1 MGLGESRHSSDD
13 AASAADSPEDVLS
26 SAANIVAQERALE
39 AAFPNQRIRSAR
51 PGHSQIASILRELV
65 ENRVIDIASN
75 ADDLREAL
83 HYPRSAQS
91 SEEGQSEGHPEG
103 PMSSGMHRYHERE
116 RRPTRFRYVTG
127 DEELR
132 KSYDHFM
139 HDLETRNGAIHF
151 LEDHFSTTH
160 RGFLPD
166 MILRRELN
174 LGKPFSLGQRATVV
188 NSYIPNTRKVVGSVK
203 SKTFVSQF
211 VDRGNSIITASQ
223 DGHIRLYRRGAGD
236 RYRQLYQARVPV
248 VSWAILDFV
257 ISSDSRH
264 FIYSTWDTSLYQCTL
279 NPELGFTS
287 SPDWMSLPLIEN
299 DRFAAFSLKF
309 SADDSEVIAGGNEH
323 SIFIFNRELNKT
335 VLRLNGHDDDVWDR
349 RILADATHTPEP
361 VGVFAGHRD
370 GLTFIDPRGDDR
382 YILTNSKDQT
392 IKLWDLRHF
401 SSIEGQ
407 KATKQAVSRQG
418 WDYRWQSPEIVR
430 SPLPGDASI
439 MTFRGSH
446 SVLHTLLRARF
457 SPDHTGK
464 RFIYASCAKGNV
476 VVYDMF
482 SGEVCTILE
491 GHKSV
496 VRDCHWHPQYNEII
510 SSSWDGQTALWKFD
524 ERAVREPNP
533 DSDVENIGCEDSS
546 DEFYRPISKDDK
558 RPKRKPRP
566 RFNPYNLDRPDL
578 IDEQYDDEDKPR
590 TTRSMTVQQPTRAA
604 TTSRVTAPKRREL
617 MGRYAQALQRR
628 KRGRVGSPSP
638 ETSRRT

>member
-1 MGLGESRHSSDD
+1 MCTAFDTNKNRPLQTLVALNRQVEQWREDYWKGLSR
-13 AASAADSPEDVLS
+13 
-26 SAANIVAQERALE
+26 
-39 AAFPNQRIRSAR
+39 
-51 PGHSQIASILRELV
+51 
-65 ENRVIDIASN
+65 
-75 ADDLREAL
+75 
-83 HYPRSAQS
+83 
-91 SEEGQSEGHPEG
+91 
-103 PMSSGMHRYHERE
+103 
-116 RRPTRFRYVTG
+116 G
-127 DEELR
+127 DQVHWQNEFA
-132 KSYDHFM
+132 KH
-139 HDLETRNGAIHF
+139 NG
-151 LEDHFSTTH
+151 
-160 RGFLPD
+160 
-166 MILRRELN
+166 N
-174 LGKPFSLGQRATVV
+174 LGQRQYFPDSMAIYNSATDILTILERFVGLPQPIDF
-188 NSYIPNTRKVVGSVK
+188 NDLEDAGPNVYLKEVKITFNPRTNKVVSAKK
-203 SKTFVSQF
+203 SIRGLCNGRVYVYDDTLFPHVSKMLP
-211 VDRGNSIITASQ
+211 VLT
-223 DGHIRLYRRGAGD
+223 LYFTVG
-236 RYRQLYQARVPV
+236 L
-248 VSWAILDFV
+248 
-257 ISSDSRH
+257 
-264 FIYSTWDTSLYQCTL
+264 
-279 NPELGFTS
+279 TS
-287 SPDWMSLPLIEN
+287 SPDWMSLPLLEN

-323 SIFIFNRELNKT
+323 SIFIFKRELNKT
-335 VLRLNGHDDDVWDR
+335 VLRLNGHDDDVNAVAFADSFSHLILSGGDDGLCKVWDR

-524 ERAVREPNP
+524 ERAVRDTNP

-590 TTRSMTVQQPTRAA
+590 TTRSMAVQQPTRAA